1 MKERKLFVLGALVG
15 ILAVL
20 GIYTIWNN
28 DALEVN
34 GIASLQPKSIPT
46 HIVKKIRKDIKA
58 SIGTKEDPNAR
69 YNFEILRQQDPAT
82 RAIPDNMREKELR
95 FAERLPARRELQL
108 RGADGQM
115 RTSQTATFQKIGPVN
130 VGGRTRALALD
141 RSDPTE
147 RTILA
152 GGVSGGM
159 WISTDAGSSWERTTR
174 DDQLPSV
181 SSIVQDTREGNKNI
195 WYYGTGEIIPG
206 NSASKTGSP
215 YRGDGIFKSTD
226 GGNSWEVIEATSTGT
241 NTELELFSYI
251 NNMVI
256 NTSMTNDVTEVYAA
270 VAQGIVRTTDDFAT
284 YDIVLGANNL
294 EGTWTDIAVT
304 STGTLY
310 ATISN
315 TGEGNNN
322 SKEVGIYS
330 SEDGV
335 NWTQITPTTTENTR
349 EYRRT
354 VIGIAPSNEN
364 IVYFIRTN
372 VGGADEYALFR
383 YDASEGDWEDLS
395 ENIPLDAPE
404 DILNYN
410 SQGSYNMVI
419 APHPANEDI
428 VFLGGTNLY
437 RSTDGFR
444 STDSTEH
451 IGGYSRIAGDNRVL
465 ITTGHYVDQHAI
477 VFYEDPDRM
486 LMGNDGGIRF
496 TDNNLE
502 TDITTVTEEREGE
515 DVEVD
520 EYMVAWGSLNN
531 GYITSQFYTLAIDE
545 FDGANPLTLGGMQ
558 DNSTYITFSG
568 DPGGDWQNIGG
579 GDGAFCDFSY
589 NSIFASSQFANI
601 FRYDLSE
608 EVADLSFLA
617 PPGTGTD
624 NNASENYLFV
634 NPFEVDPVNPHILY
648 VGARDKVYYS
658 NDVRQH
664 TSEDDYMVL
673 AENELRGRGFTTAL
687 AASVEPRDVLYIA
700 TYNPNNGA
708 PAIFRVADTQEP
720 STAINIT
727 GNNFPMAGG
736 YINCLT
742 VDPEN
747 ANHVFAV
754 FSNYNVQSIYE
765 TTNGGQSW
773 SAVSGNLEEN
783 ADGSGN
789 GPAVNWL
796 TIIPNGNA
804 PIYYVGTSVGLFST
818 QALNGNNTEWQ
829 QEGINSVG
837 NVVVDMVKV
846 NTSDGHLVAATHGNG
861 VFDARIAVEHKPKI
875 LMDDER
881 CEGANITLMAPRTYD
896 AGVYAPRFQWFRNG
910 EVMQGEQNFFV
921 EVNDEGSEYHVLIN
935 EQNTGIITESNRV
948 LIKPWRCTTTSIE
961 EVIVVEDAILVYPNP
976 APDGRYNIRLKEAIT
991 GDYTMTIIDR
1001 NGRKVSESS
1010 DRGFLRN
1017 QERTIDLSQH
1027 AQGTYILEIKSN
1039 SGTIREKLLKNN

>member
-1 MKERKLFVLGALVG
+1 MKDRKLLVLGALVS

-20 GIYTIWNN
+20 GIWTSWNDNTFN
-28 DALEVN
+28 DFEGALLE
-34 GIASLQPKSIPT
+34 PKSIPT
-46 HIVKKIRKDIKA
+46 HVVKKIRKDIKA
-58 SIGTKEDPNAR
+58 SVGTKEDPNAR
-69 YNFEILRQQDPAT
+69 YNFEILRQQNPVT
-82 RAIPDNMREKELR
+82 KAIPANMREKELR
-95 FAERLPARRELQL
+95 FAERLPVRRELQL
-108 RGADGQM
+108 RGANGQM
-115 RTSQTATFQKIGPVN
+115 RTAQTASFEKIGPVN
-130 VGGRTRALALD
+130 VGGRTRALAID

-147 RTILA
+147 QTILA

-159 WISTDAGSSWERTTR
+159 WISTTGGASWDRTTR

-181 SSIVQDTREGNKNI
+181 SCIVQDTREGNDNT

-206 NSASKTGSP
+206 NSASKIGSP

-226 GGNSWEVIEATSTGT
+226 GGNSWNIIEATSTGT
-241 NTELELFSYI
+241 NTELVLFSYI

-256 NTSMTNDVTEVYAA
+256 NTNAPNDVTEIYAA

-284 YDIVLGANNL
+284 YDIVLGADNR
-294 EGTWTDIAVT
+294 EGTWTDIAIT

-322 SKEVGIYS
+322 SKEVGIFT
-330 SEDGV
+330 SEDGE
-335 NWTQITPTTTENTR
+335 NWTQINPTNSENTR

-354 VIGIAPSNEN
+354 VIGIAPSNEAV
-364 IVYFIRTN
+364 VYFIRN
-372 VGGADEYALFR
+372 YVGGGDEYGLFK
-383 YDASEGDWEDLS
+383 YDASEASWEDLS

-410 SQGSYNMVI
+410 AQGSYNMVI
-419 APHPANEDI
+419 QPHPADEDI

-437 RSTDGFR
+437 RSMNGFR

-451 IGGYSRIAGDNRVL
+451 IGGYSRLARDNRVL
-465 ITTGHYVDQHAI
+465 ITYGHYVDQHAI
-477 VFYEDPDRM
+477 VFYEDPNRM
-486 LMGNDGGIRF
+486 LTGNDGGIRY

-502 TDITTVTEEREGE
+502 DTITVITEERDGE
-515 DVEVD
+515 DVDVD
-520 EYMVAWGSLNN
+520 DVMVIWESLNN
-531 GYITSQFYTLAIDE
+531 GYITSQFYTLAVDE
-545 FDGANPLTLGGMQ
+545 FDGANPLAMGGMQ

-568 DPGGDWQNIGG
+568 DPNVDWQNIGG

-601 FRYDLSE
+601 FRYDLSG
-608 EVADLSFLA
+608 EVAELDFLA

-624 NNASENYLFV
+624 DNASENYLFV

-664 TSEDDYMVL
+664 NSEDDYMVL

-708 PAIFRVADTQEP
+708 PAVFRVADTQAP
-720 STAINIT
+720 TTAVNVT
-727 GNNFPMAGG
+727 GNNFPMGGG

-742 VDPEN
+742 VDPQD

-754 FSNYNVQSIYE
+754 FSNYGVQSIFE
-765 TTNGGQSW
+765 SNNGGQSW
-773 SAVSGNLEEN
+773 TPIGGNLEEN
-783 ADGSGN
+783 PDGSGD

-796 TIIPNGNA
+796 TIMPNGSS

-818 QALNGNNTEWQ
+818 QELNGNSTQWE
-829 QEGINSVG
+829 QEGLNSIG
-837 NVVVDMVKV
+837 NAVVDMVKV
-846 NTSDGHLVAATHGNG
+846 NASDGHLVAATHGNG
-861 VFDARIAVEHKPKI
+861 VFDARVAVEHKPKI

-896 AGVYAPRFQWFRNG
+896 AGIYAPRFQWFRNG
-910 EVMQGEQNFFV
+910 EAMQGEQNYFI
-921 EVNDEGSEYHVLIN
+921 EVNDEGSEYYVLIN
-935 EQNTGIITESNRV
+935 ERNTDVVTESNRV
-948 LIKPWRCTTTSIE
+948 TIKPWRCTTTSIE
-961 EVIVVEDAILVYPNP
+961 ETIAVEDDILVYPNP
-976 APDGRYNIRLKEAIT
+976 APDGYYNIRLKDAIT
-991 GDYTMTIIDR
+991 GDFTISIIDR
-1001 NGRKVSESS
+1001 NGRKISEQAG
-1010 DRGFLRN
+1010 RGFLRN

-1039 SGTIREKLLKNN
+1039 RGTIREKLLKNN